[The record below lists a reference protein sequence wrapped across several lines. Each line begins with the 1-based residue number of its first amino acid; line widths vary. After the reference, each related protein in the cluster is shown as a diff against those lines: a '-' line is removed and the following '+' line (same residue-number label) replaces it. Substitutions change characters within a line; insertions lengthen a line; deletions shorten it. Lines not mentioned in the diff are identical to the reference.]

1 MASKFTKALGAAVLV
16 VLLALPAR
24 SQAAS
29 VTDTEPNNN
38 VAEAQAV
45 FPGDVITGE
54 LLFDINGDQFDVF
67 LYSGLQAGSS
77 FDVFVEYLD
86 SDAPTSALDTMVS
99 ALDPQQFF
107 VLKRIGVE
115 GGTAHI
121 TGVVPADG
129 NLVVT
134 ATGGF
139 FGPGPELLNYR
150 FSLTTSTEVPVPA
163 SLALVAAG
171 LVGLGSL
178 HVARSK
184 EGRLQGARRA
194 PGGAREGGARRA
206 T

>member
-1 MASKFTKALGAAVLV
+1 MTGKFTYALGAVFLLV
-16 VLLALPAR
+16 FLAAPAR

-54 LLFDINGDQFDVF
+54 LLFAINGDQFDVF

-86 SDAPTSALDTMVS
+86 SDAPTSAFDTIVS

-107 VLKRIGVE
+107 VLKRIGAE

-121 TGVVPADG
+121 TGVVPANG

-139 FGPGPELLNYR
+139 SGPGPELLNYR
-150 FSLTTSTEVPVPA
+150 FSLTTSTEAAVPA

-171 LVGLGSL
+171 LAGLGSL
-178 HVARSK
+178 HVARSRK
-184 EGRLQGARRA
+184 SGYKRHVVHLAAHEKVAARR
-194 PGGAREGGARRA
+194 
-206 T
+206 TT